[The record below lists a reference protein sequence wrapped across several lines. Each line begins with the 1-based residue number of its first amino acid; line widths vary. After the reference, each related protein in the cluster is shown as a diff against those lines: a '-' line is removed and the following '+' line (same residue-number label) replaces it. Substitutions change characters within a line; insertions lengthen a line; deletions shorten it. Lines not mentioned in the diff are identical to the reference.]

1 MSLKM
6 FKNKDNNKLTKD
18 KEAIFERLN
27 GKMTIRLSIT
37 VTKKTSTL
45 LFRSFDHGFYP
56 FIFWYK
62 RHLYPPCIMN

>member
-37 VTKKTSTL
+37 VTKEKIKFAFSI
-45 LFRSFDHGFYP
+45 FRSWLLSFY
-56 FIFWYK
+56 
-62 RHLYPPCIMN
+62 LLV